1 MVLYYHERGKVMEV
15 LFPLKTQGTIKNL
28 SILEDVQRL
37 FYETTGLGLSLYYNE
52 TNQYD
57 FYPTSEKNNYCRLI
71 QSFLGTGPC
80 IKSDQEALGRA
91 TRSGSHCLYTCHAG
105 LLNIAVP
112 LTLKG
117 QILGAMF
124 TGQLVSEPHSKE
136 SFEHKT
142 KHLDLT
148 PPQKRTLYN
157 SYLQVKHFDKD
168 QLLLAT
174 RLIVFMSN
182 YIISRE
188 NELLLQGEIFK
199 REEELLQFENRQMK
213 IQNTLQ
219 KLQISV
225 LEDRVFTKN
234 ESPRPNH
241 KQNRKILIVRRA
253 EEMIRRYYAQSL
265 SVEDVA
271 KAVYLSPNY
280 FSSIFKEIT
289 RTTFTNFLNEVRIDE
304 GKRLLTTTDM
314 PIKEI
319 VPLVGFNDYDY
330 FNKVFKRI
338 AGLTPAAYREM
349 HSYQLSGRD

>member
-1 MVLYYHERGKVMEV
+1 
-15 LFPLKTQGTIKNL
+15 
-28 SILEDVQRL
+28 
-37 FYETTGLGLSLYYNE
+37 
-52 TNQYD
+52 
-57 FYPTSEKNNYCRLI
+57 
-71 QSFLGTGPC
+71 
-80 IKSDQEALGRA
+80 
-91 TRSGSHCLYTCHAG
+91 
-105 LLNIAVP
+105 
-112 LTLKG
+112 
-117 QILGAMF
+117 
-124 TGQLVSEPHSKE
+124 
-136 SFEHKT
+136 
-142 KHLDLT
+142 
-148 PPQKRTLYN
+148 
-157 SYLQVKHFDKD
+157 
-168 QLLLAT
+168 
-174 RLIVFMSN
+174 
-182 YIISRE
+182 
-188 NELLLQGEIFK
+188 
-199 REEELLQFENRQMK
+199 MK

-289 RTTFTNFLNEVRIDE
+289 RTTFTNYLNEVRIDE
-304 GKRLLTTTDM
+304 GKRLLTSTDM

-349 HSYQLSGRD
+349 QPYHLRERREL

>member
-1 MVLYYHERGKVMEV
+1 MEV
-15 LFPLKTQGTIKNL
+15 LFPLKTQGTIKDL
-28 SILEDVQRL
+28 TILEDVQRL
-37 FYETTGLGLSLYYNE
+37 FYETTGLGLSFYYNE
-52 TNQYD
+52 TKQYD
-57 FYPTSEKNNYCRLI
+57 FYPTSEKNSYCRLI
-71 QSFLGTGPC
+71 QSFLGTEPC

-91 TRSGSHCLYTCHAG
+91 TRSGTHCLYTCHAG

-136 SFEHKT
+136 EFGHIT
-142 KHLDLT
+142 KHLNLT
-148 PPQKRTLYN
+148 PPQRKTLYN
-157 SYLQVKHFDKD
+157 SYLQVKRFDKE

-174 RLIVFMSN
+174 KLIVFMSN

-188 NELLLQGEIFK
+188 NELLLQTEIFK

-213 IQNTLQ
+213 IQNSLQ
-219 KLQISV
+219 KLRISV
-225 LEDRVFTKN
+225 LEDQVFTKN
-234 ESPRPNH
+234 DSPRP
-241 KQNRKILIVRRA
+241 KRQQDRKVLVVRRA
-253 EEMIRRYYAQSL
+253 EEMIRRFYSH
-265 SVEDVA
+265 SITVEDVA

-349 HSYQLSGRD
+349 HSYQLSGRS